1 MILCMIHFAYCKHRI
16 NDNMKKQKSNYL
28 KIHNLTDS
36 VREDKITGD
45 A

>member
-1 MILCMIHFAYCKHRI
+1 
-16 NDNMKKQKSNYL
+16 MKKQKSNYL

-45 A
+45 AWDTDL